1 MIEANKTKV
10 ESTIYQRLS
19 ENQLQ
24 TLHNA
29 TLEIL
34 ERTGIRMLDRDAVEI
49 FKKGDCEVVDEN
61 LVHIPSWRVEWALN
75 LTPKQIIL
83 YDQTGEP
90 AIRLTGK
97 RTYFGPG
104 SDLLSII
111 DHRNDEYRETVL
123 KDIQEFMLLLDAL
136 PNYDFVMSG
145 FIPKDVPVEK
155 VEVLQMQAM
164 LEYTNKP
171 VIYVTTGLEN
181 TLRDAQMA
189 EIVAGGADEFRRRP
203 FAACYI
209 NITHPLKHNADSL
222 QKLIYLSEKRVPFV
236 YRPSIVT
243 RGLTGPVTQ
252 AGFLVCN
259 NASTLAGLVL
269 AQLTREGAPF
279 IRCCCP
285 GGTFDM
291 KTMVGLH
298 TGAEIRGF
306 NEELSQFYNMPSFGL
321 GGSTASKCVDQ
332 QAALEA
338 TLNLITC
345 VQVGGGLLHDV
356 GYMASST
363 TGSFIQTVICDEI
376 ISWISHYMKGLEI
389 DEEQL
394 ALEVIHDVGSR
405 SLADPSFGKFIETDH
420 TLQHF
425 REDYYPELIDQKH
438 YDEWFADGATTL
450 KDRAKAK
457 VEKILAE
464 HQPPSMDESTRK
476 KLQDIVDSIGP

>member
-1 MIEANKTKV
+1 MIEANTTKV

-19 ENQLQ
+19 DSQLE
-24 TLHNA
+24 TLHHA

-34 ERTGIRMLDRDAVEI
+34 ERTGIRILDDRAIEI
-49 FKKGDCEVVDEN
+49 FKKGDCDVEDGN
-61 LVHIPSWRVEWALN
+61 RVHIPSWRVEWALN
-75 LTPKQIIL
+75 LTPKHMIL
-83 YDQTGEP
+83 YDQNGEP
-90 AIRLTGK
+90 AIRLWGK

-104 SDLLSII
+104 SDLLQII
-111 DHRNDEYRETVL
+111 DHRDDVCREAVQQ
-123 KDIQEFMLLLDAL
+123 DINEFMLLLDAL

-155 VEVLQMQAM
+155 VEVLQMLAM

-171 VIYVTTGLEN
+171 VIFVTTNMEN
-181 TLRDAQMA
+181 TILDVEMA
-189 EIVAGGADEFRRRP
+189 EAAAGGADELRKRP

-209 NITHPLKHNADSL
+209 NITHPLKHNKDSL
-222 QKLIYLSEKRVPFV
+222 QKLIYLSEKRIPFV

-259 NASTLAGLVL
+259 NASTLAGVVL

-306 NEELSQFYNMPSFGL
+306 NEELSQYYKMPSFGL
-321 GGSTASKCVDQ
+321 GGSTASKVVDQ

-338 TLNLITC
+338 AFNLITC
-345 VQVGGGLLHDV
+345 VQAGGGLLHDV
-356 GYMASST
+356 GYMGSST
-363 TGSFIQTVICDEI
+363 MGSFVQTVICDEM
-376 ISWISHYMKGLEI
+376 ISWVAHYMKGLDI
-389 DEEQL
+389 SDEQL
-394 ALEVIHDVGSR
+394 ALDVIHELGSR
-405 SLADPSFGKFIETDH
+405 PLDDPSFGKFIETEH
-420 TLQHF
+420 TLHHF
-425 REDYYPELIDQKH
+425 REDYYPELFDQRH
-438 YDEWFADGATTL
+438 YDAWVAAGSTTL

-457 VEKILAE
+457 IEKILAE
-464 HQPPSMDESTRK
+464 HQPPPIDSAVRK
-476 KLQDIVDSIGP
+476 KLQEVVDRA